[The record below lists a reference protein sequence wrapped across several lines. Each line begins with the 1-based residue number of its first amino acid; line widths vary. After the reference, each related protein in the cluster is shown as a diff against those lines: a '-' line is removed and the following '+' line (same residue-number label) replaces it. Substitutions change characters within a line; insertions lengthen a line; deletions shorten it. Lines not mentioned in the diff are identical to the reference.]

1 MNYKWTWLELVKR
14 KKTCSINSLM
24 MSEQMTKV
32 NKLSKWNKFIPDKQL
47 KTVHPLKTFLKELYQ
62 LAKAPVAQDS

>member
-1 MNYKWTWLELVKR
+1 MHCKWTWLESAKR
-14 KKTCSINSLM
+14 KKICSINSLM

-47 KTVHPLKTFLKELYQ
+47 KTVHQLKTFPKELQQ
-62 LAKAPVAQDS
+62 LAKAQVVQDS